1 MLSGANV
8 GSISIW
14 LLETVRRSLKQHLF
28 LFIQEVK
35 VNWSIRSSPN
45 FTILDWRRTESVLTM
60 KNSVIKFG
68 RSEKT

>member
-8 GSISIW
+8 GSIW

-35 VNWSIRSSPN
+35 VNWSIHSSPN